1 MFLYQLLLLLLL
13 LLGITTNIK
22 HLFTNSSL
30 KSATISVIIF
40 IIITII
46 IVSLRALYS
55 GEFEEF
61 CILYSCFYCY
71 ANSAPLLPFCYRI
84 PFLFLLVCLNMRIL
98 LSVRAT
104 TRTGYMIS
112 CHLTGLRKTKTLL
125 IPQKD

>member
-1 MFLYQLLLLLLL
+1 MFLYQLLLLL

-30 KSATISVIIF
+30 KSATISVIII

-71 ANSAPLLPFCYRI
+71 ANSAQLLLPFCYRI

-112 CHLTGLRKTKTLL
+112 CHLIGLRKTKTLL